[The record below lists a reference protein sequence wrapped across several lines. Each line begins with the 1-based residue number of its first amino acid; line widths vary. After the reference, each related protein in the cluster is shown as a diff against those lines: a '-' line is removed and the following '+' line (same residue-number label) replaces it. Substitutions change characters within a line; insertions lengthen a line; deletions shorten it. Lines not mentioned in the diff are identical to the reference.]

1 MSPKLPNKNAL
12 EKNRK
17 NLQKMMG
24 DEYAERINSAMVSL
38 VKLCRANEMEIE
50 FYVRRYISDL
60 KSDRIKKML
69 YLDAL
74 MYLHPE
80 KIDSV

>member
-1 MSPKLPNKNAL
+1 MTNKIPNKSTL

-17 NLQKMMG
+17 NLEKMMG
-24 DEYAERINSAMVSL
+24 DEYAERINTSMVQL
-38 VKLCRANEMEIE
+38 VKVCRANDIEID
-50 FYVRRYISDL
+50 FFVQRYISDF

-80 KIDSV
+80 KIQA

>member
-1 MSPKLPNKNAL
+1 MPTSLPNKVAL

-24 DEYAERINSAMVSL
+24 DEYGERVNAVMVQL
-38 VKLCRANEMEIE
+38 VKLCRANEMDIE
-50 FYVRRYISDL
+50 FYVKRYISDL

-80 KIDSV
+80 KIGL